1 MNYRGK
7 TLASFSLLALSL
19 TTLPCTQ
26 AGTATVSSG
35 PGDTAIFEYAGDMLR
50 INSDQPDSY
59 VVVRDGNL
67 YAVSFND
74 GQPMVID
81 AGSMMKGMANMIP
94 QVIES
99 DLDARLISLKDTGK
113 GETVAGISGDVYE
126 LTFEDENGAE
136 QKETLVLS
144 TDKRALEFR
153 DALFNMM
160 SFAAKI
166 ADTDQPPRDDDVSK
180 RLMALDAGV
189 LRYGSEM
196 TVTEISGD
204 PVPAQRFELPAEP
217 LDMQG
222 LGGLFGAMSQGSS
235 GAADSEGSAEE
246 QGGLFSSMMGA
257 LGGKVERQEDRAGDA
272 VDQEI
277 DEQTDEAVDNALGK
291 AFGKL
296 FGR

>member
-1 MNYRGK
+1 
-7 TLASFSLLALSL
+7 
-19 TTLPCTQ
+19 
-26 AGTATVSSG
+26 
-35 PGDTAIFEYAGDMLR
+35 MLR

-113 GETVAGISGDVYE
+113 DETVAGINGDVYE
-126 LTFEDENGAE
+126 LKIEDENGAE
-136 QKETLVLS
+136 QTETLVLS
-144 TDKRALEFR
+144 DDKRALEFR

-166 ADTDQPPRDDDVSK
+166 AGTDKAPKEDDISK
-180 RLMALDAGV
+180 RLLAMDVGV

-204 PVPAQRFELPAEP
+204 PVPAQRFDLPAEP

-222 LGGLFGAMSQGSS
+222 LGGLFGAMGQGSS
-235 GAADSEGSAEE
+235 GAADAEDSAEE